1 MMLLHV
7 VKRGA
12 YTNFVIY
19 SYLFTTSLLA
29 GLLND

>member
-12 YTNFVIY
+12 YINSQSTVIY
-19 SYLFTTSLLA
+19 LLRYYNGSLN
-29 GLLND
+29 G